1 MRPPGSEFGR
11 TWAPRSTDAKAVP
24 KKEMS
29 PQTKLRVHLDQLRIT
44 HPRFNAESQAL
55 YSERIAETI
64 SIAHDLPYIE
74 AVMIADKW
82 LWKPI
87 NCKNTRT
94 EHYSKESP
102 EQNL

>member
-11 TWAPRSTDAKAVP
+11 TYVP
-24 KKEMS
+24 KDHSFHKPRIEMTEK
-29 PQTKLRVHLDQLRIT
+29 TKIRILLDRLRIT
-44 HPRFNAESQAL
+44 HPRFDAESQAL